1 MASTSH
7 DRKTG
12 LRTVQVVCP
21 DGKRRSIRLGRVNAD
36 QAKDAER
43 FIEDLSTCRVGGSLK
58 TATVEWLTGL
68 PDAIRRRLERAGLL
82 DPQSRRETPMLGQW
96 LTGYVQGRQDV
107 KAATAT
113 VYGHTKRNLL
123 SFFAAD
129 RRLDAITAG
138 HADAF
143 RVYLKADEHLA
154 ENTVRRRIG
163 IASQFFRAAVRR
175 RIITGNPFD
184 GQPVAVQKNT
194 KRERFVTRTEIDAV
208 IETCVDPRWRLAF
221 ALARYGGL
229 RCASEI
235 TRLTWNDVNWEKARF
250 TVHAS
255 KTEHHAG
262 EGIRIV
268 PIFPELAPYFQAA
281 FDAAEPGD
289 IHCCPQARNAN
300 QIYRKAMKAAIQKA
314 GLKAWPKLFHNCRAS
329 RETELAESFPMHVVC
344 EWIGNTVAVAAKHY
358 LQTTEA
364 HFAKAIIAV
373 EKAVRNPVQQVAAEA
388 RNESQ
393 AESEEPAKCGIS
405 AGNPGETAELAGISM
420 GDTGL
425 EPVTSRV

>member
-1 MASTSH
+1 
-7 DRKTG
+7 
-12 LRTVQVVCP
+12 
-21 DGKRRSIRLGRVNAD
+21 
-36 QAKDAER
+36 
-43 FIEDLSTCRVGGSLK
+43 
-58 TATVEWLTGL
+58 
-68 PDAIRRRLERAGLL
+68 LERAGLVAPESHREAPTL
-82 DPQSRRETPMLGQW
+82 DQW
-96 LTGYVQGRQDV
+96 LSGYVNGRQDV

-123 SFFAAD
+123 GFFGSD

-163 IASQFFRAAVRR
+163 ISSQFFRAAVRR
-175 RIITGNPFD
+175 RIITSNPFD

-194 KRERFVTRTEIDAV
+194 KRERFVTRAEIDAA
-208 IETCVDPRWRLAF
+208 IETCADPRWRLAF

-235 TRLTWNDVNWEKARF
+235 TRLTWNDVNWEKTRF

-300 QIYRKAMKAAIQKA
+300 QIYRKAMQAAIQKA
-314 GLKAWPKLFHNCRAS
+314 GLKEWPKLFHNLRAS

-364 HFAKAIIAV
+364 HFAKAATEV
-373 EKAVRNPVQQVAAEA
+373 QKAVQNPVQQVTAEG
-388 RNESQ
+388 RSDSQVESG
-393 AESEEPAKCGIS
+393 EPEKCPLS
-405 AGNPGETAELAGISM
+405 AGNPSKSAELVGVSM

-425 EPVTSRV
+425 EPEPHAQNQRENRPIS